1 MKNKE
6 NILII
11 KHGALG
17 DLIQADGIIR
27 SIRYQ
32 HKNAIITL
40 MTSKKFIDLM
50 SRCPHI
56 DNQIIDNRPP
66 FLNIFSYVT
75 LYKNF
80 LKYNF
85 KIIYDLQNSQRT
97 FFYRKYLFNKIKWI
111 STNRENH
118 KISGL
123 RGLEGML
130 KENSINTKYAL
141 KPDIKWLSIDIKNI
155 IKKNKILDNY
165 IVLLPGSSKKNPL
178 KRWPYFRDLSK
189 LLISKGYEVVTIL
202 GPEELEMNHLFSGHV
217 LKNLDWP
224 KLSGIIKNSYFV
236 IGNDSGPSHIAS
248 CLNKKG
254 LALFGHSTSAVRSE
268 LERGKFEILKVS
280 DLKDLT
286 VDQVFKKMT
295 TILNKKKLIDFL

>member
-1 MKNKE
+1 MIYKTPKE
-6 NILII
+6 
-11 KHGALG
+11 
-17 DLIQADGIIR
+17 
-27 SIRYQ
+27 
-32 HKNAIITL
+32 
-40 MTSKKFIDLM
+40 
-50 SRCPHI
+50 
-56 DNQIIDNRPP
+56 
-66 FLNIFSYVT
+66 LN
-75 LYKNF
+75 
-80 LKYNF
+80 
-85 KIIYDLQNSQRT
+85 
-97 FFYRKYLFNKIKWI
+97 FYRKYLFNKIKWI

-155 IKKNKILDNY
+155 IKKNKILANY

-236 IGNDSGPSHIAS
+236 IGNDSGPSQMIFIM
-248 CLNKKG
+248 L
-254 LALFGHSTSAVRSE
+254 
-268 LERGKFEILKVS
+268 
-280 DLKDLT
+280 
-286 VDQVFKKMT
+286 
-295 TILNKKKLIDFL
+295 

>member
-1 MKNKE
+1 MKKKE

-56 DNQIIDNRPP
+56 DNQIIDNRSSL
-66 FLNIFSYVT
+66 LNIFSYIA
-75 LYKNF
+75 LYKIF

-97 FFYRKYLFNKIKWI
+97 YIYRKYLFNKIKWI

-118 KISGL
+118 MISGL

-130 KENSINTKYAL
+130 KKNLIKTKYAL

-155 IKKNKILDNY
+155 IKKNKILANY
-165 IVLLPGSSKKNPL
+165 VVLLPGSSKKNPL

-202 GPEELEMNHLFSGHV
+202 GPEELEMNRSFPGHV

-254 LALFGHSTSAVRSE
+254 LALFGPSTSAVRSE
-268 LERGKFEILKVS
+268 LKREKFEILKV
-280 DLKDLT
+280 DNLKNLAADEVLG
-286 VDQVFKKMT
+286 VMT
-295 TILNKKKLIDFL
+295 KILNKN

>member
-1 MKNKE
+1 MKKKE

-32 HKNAIITL
+32 HKNSVITL

-56 DNQIIDNRPP
+56 DNQIIDNRSS
-66 FLNIFSYVT
+66 FLNIFSYIA
-75 LYKNF
+75 LYKIF

-85 KIIYDLQNSQRT
+85 QIIYDLQNSQRT
-97 FFYRKYLFNKIKWI
+97 YIYRKYLFNKIKWI

-118 KISGL
+118 MISGL

-130 KENSINTKYAL
+130 EKNLINTKYAL

-155 IKKNKILDNY
+155 IKKNKILANY
-165 IVLLPGSSKKNPL
+165 VVLLPGSSKENPL
-178 KRWPYFRDLSK
+178 KRWPYFCDLEK
-189 LLISKGYEVVTIL
+189 ILILNGYEVVTIL
-202 GPEELEMNHLFSGHV
+202 GPDELEMEKTFSGHI
-217 LKNLDWP
+217 LKNLSWP
-224 KLSGIIKNSYFV
+224 LLAGMIKKSEFI
-236 IGNDSGPSHIAS
+236 IGNDSGPSHVAS

-254 LALFGHSTSAVRSE
+254 LALFGSSTSATRSE
-268 LERGKFEILKVS
+268 LKRGKFEIIKVDNLENLTADEVLKAMI
-280 DLKDLT
+280 K
-286 VDQVFKKMT
+286 
-295 TILNKKKLIDFL
+295 ILNKK

>member
-1 MKNKE
+1 MKKKE

-56 DNQIIDNRPP
+56 DNQIIDNRSS
-66 FLNIFSYVT
+66 FLNIISYIT

-97 FFYRKYLFNKIKWI
+97 YIYRRYLFNKIKWI
-111 STNRENH
+111 STNREDH

-130 KENSINTKYAL
+130 KENLINTKYAL

-155 IKKNKILDNY
+155 IKKNKILANY

-178 KRWPYFRDLSK
+178 KRRPYFIDL
-189 LLISKGYEVVTIL
+189 
-202 GPEELEMNHLFSGHV
+202 
-217 LKNLDWP
+217 
-224 KLSGIIKNSYFV
+224 
-236 IGNDSGPSHIAS
+236 
-248 CLNKKG
+248 
-254 LALFGHSTSAVRSE
+254 
-268 LERGKFEILKVS
+268 
-280 DLKDLT
+280 
-286 VDQVFKKMT
+286 
-295 TILNKKKLIDFL
+295 

>member
-66 FLNIFSYVT
+66 FINIFSYIT
-75 LYKNF
+75 LYKII

-111 STNRENH
+111 CTNREDH

-141 KPDIKWLSIDIKNI
+141 KPDIKWLSKDIKNI

-165 IVLLPGSSKKNPL
+165 VVLLPGSSKKNPL

-202 GPEELEMNHLFSGHV
+202 GPEELEMNHSFPGHV
-217 LKNLDWP
+217 LQNLDWP
-224 KLSGIIKNSYFV
+224 DLSGIIKNSYFV

-254 LALFGHSTSAVRSE
+254 LALF
-268 LERGKFEILKVS
+268 
-280 DLKDLT
+280 
-286 VDQVFKKMT
+286 
-295 TILNKKKLIDFL
+295 

>member
-1 MKNKE
+1 MKKKE

-32 HKNAIITL
+32 HKNSIITL

-56 DNQIIDNRPP
+56 DNQIIDNRSS
-66 FLNIFSYVT
+66 FLNIFSYIA
-75 LYKNF
+75 LYKIF

-97 FFYRKYLFNKIKWI
+97 YIYRKYLFNKIKWI

-118 KISGL
+118 MISGL

-130 KENSINTKYAL
+130 KKNLIKTKYAL

-155 IKKNKILDNY
+155 IKKNKILANY
-165 IVLLPGSSKKNPL
+165 VVLLPGSSKKNPL
-178 KRWPYFRDLSK
+178 KRWPYFRDLAK
-189 LLISKGYEVVTIL
+189 ILILNGYEVVTIL
-202 GPEELEMNHLFSGHV
+202 GPEELEMEHTFSGHI
-217 LKNLDWP
+217 LKNLSWP
-224 KLSGIIKNSYFV
+224 QLAGMIKNAEFI
-236 IGNDSGPSHIAS
+236 IGNDSGPSHVAS

-254 LALFGHSTSAVRSE
+254 LALFGPSTSAIRSS
-268 LERGKFEILKVS
+268 LKRGKFGILKV
-280 DLKDLT
+280 DNLENLTAEEVLKEMI
-286 VDQVFKKMT
+286 K
-295 TILNKKKLIDFL
+295 ILNKK